1 MWAFDVETNP
11 IVRKNAANEL
21 VNIPIADRLG
31 LLTPK
36 LHRSALT
43 AYSFVASPPGN
54 GLDCHRTWEAMY
66 LGCVPIVLRSHM
78 TQSYEALGLPVWLI
92 DSFEELRDLTEGQLQ
107 AKYLELGPKF
117 ESEAMWASYWISR
130 IRG

>member
-1 MWAFDVETNP
+1 M
-11 IVRKNAANEL
+11 
-21 VNIPIADRLG
+21 
-31 LLTPK
+31 
-36 LHRSALT
+36 
-43 AYSFVASPPGN
+43 
-54 GLDCHRTWEAMY
+54 
-66 LGCVPIVLRSHM
+66 GCVPIVLRSHM